1 MPTRFRLFTKR
12 FFIYTHIA
20 VVFFFLLS
28 CLVPLLN
35 PQKWWWITFLGLGFP
50 ILLLLVIFFMI
61 LWLVFKPRLAWISV
75 IALLIAF
82 KNIKVFFAFN
92 SPSTFTY
99 KKGADTL
106 RIASWNVARFIEIK
120 KNNNKGSQT
129 RLKMMELIK
138 QQQADILCLQEFQTS
153 FNPEYYDNISYIKQE
168 LGYPFYYFSYDED
181 GGNHFYSTVI
191 FSMYPIID
199 SGIVHYPRP
208 SIPEALIHADIKLN
222 DDTIRVY
229 STHLQSLQLKKT
241 DYENIN
247 ELTKGD
253 RVIDNSRS
261 IFSKLSKGSAL
272 RSTQAEVIKMLVK
285 DSPYP
290 VLFAGDLNDVPN
302 SYTYFT
308 VKGNMQDAFLKKGFG
323 MGRTFTGLAPTLRI
337 DYIFADKDF
346 KIIQFNRLV
355 KNLSDH
361 YMLVADVKLSAGR
374 KRNE

>member
-1 MPTRFRLFTKR
+1 
-12 FFIYTHIA
+12 
-20 VVFFFLLS
+20 
-28 CLVPLLN
+28 
-35 PQKWWWITFLGLGFP
+35 
-50 ILLLLVIFFMI
+50 
-61 LWLVFKPRLAWISV
+61 
-75 IALLIAF
+75 
-82 KNIKVFFAFN
+82 
-92 SPSTFTY
+92 
-99 KKGADTL
+99 
-106 RIASWNVARFIEIK
+106 
-120 KNNNKGSQT
+120 
-129 RLKMMELIK
+129 
-138 QQQADILCLQEFQTS
+138 
-153 FNPEYYDNISYIKQE
+153 
-168 LGYPFYYFSYDED
+168 
-181 GGNHFYSTVI
+181 
-191 FSMYPIID
+191 MYPIID

-261 IFSKLSKGSAL
+261 IFSKLSRGSAL